1 MFRLKKLSN
10 RVTIVAEKLPSVRS
24 VAFGL
29 WVANGSRHEK
39 YSENGM
45 SHFIEHMM
53 FKGTKKRTAKQIADE
68 MDRIGGQ
75 LNAYTTKEYT
85 CYYFRTLDNHFNQA
99 LEILSDMFFNS
110 TFQNKE
116 IEKEKQVILEE
127 INMYE
132 DSPEELVH
140 DLIQKAV
147 WEDSSLGQPILG
159 TSDTISTFNDQSL
172 LSFYNKRYRPENT
185 VIALAGNFDYDKI
198 FNEIEE
204 KFSQWNIH
212 EEDDYE
218 HTVPKYNPQVVTKS
232 KNIEQ
237 IHICLNFPGIHSGS
251 DKAYDLITLNTIFGG
266 GMSSRLFQKIREE
279 RGLAYSV
286 YSYPTN
292 YKDTGLFTI
301 YGGMNPSQTTEVIK
315 LIMNEIQLIKKE
327 QISNEDLVKTKEQ
340 LKSNY
345 IMGLESTG
353 SRMSSIGKSQLILN
367 RIKTPDEII
376 EKIDQ
381 VTQDKLTE
389 LIDDIFDFSKLSLSI
404 VGKIDTIH
412 LKEIKNI
419 CLIK

>member
-1 MFRLKKLSN
+1 MFKLKKLSN
-10 RVTIVAEKLPSVRS
+10 GVTIVAEKLPSVRS
-24 VAFGL
+24 IAFGI
-29 WVANGSRHEK
+29 WVGNGSRHEGK
-39 YSENGM
+39 DINGI

-53 FKGTKKRTAKQIADE
+53 FKGTKNRTARQIADE

-85 CYYFRTLDNHFNQA
+85 CYYFRALDNHFSQA
-99 LEILSDMFFNS
+99 LDILSDMFFNS
-110 TFQNKE
+110 TFDNKE

-147 WEDSSLGQPILG
+147 WEESSLGQPILG
-159 TSDTISTFNDQSL
+159 SSESISLFDDKSL
-172 LSFYNKRYRPENT
+172 FSFYNKRYRPENT
-185 VIALAGNFDYDKI
+185 VIALAGNFDYNEI
-198 FNEIEE
+198 FAEIEE
-204 KFSQWNIH
+204 KFSSWNSKA
-212 EEDDYE
+212 EDDYIY
-218 HTVPKYNPQVVTKS
+218 VAPKYNAQIITKT
-232 KNIEQ
+232 KDIEQ
-237 IHICLNFPGIHSGS
+237 VHVCINFPGISSGS
-251 DKAYDLITLNTIFGG
+251 DDVYDLITLNTIFGG

-279 RGLAYSV
+279 RGLAYSI

-301 YGGMNPSQTTEVIK
+301 YGGMNPSQTIEVIR
-315 LIMNEIQLIKKE
+315 LIMDEIHLLKKE
-327 QISNEDLVKTKEQ
+327 KISNEDLIKTKEQ

-376 EKIDQ
+376 ESLDA
-381 VTQDKLTE
+381 VSQDKITK
-389 LIDDIFDFSKLSLSI
+389 LIDKIFDFSKTSLSI
-404 VGKIDTIH
+404 VGKIDNIN
-412 LKEIKNI
+412 LKEIKKI
-419 CLIK
+419 CLID